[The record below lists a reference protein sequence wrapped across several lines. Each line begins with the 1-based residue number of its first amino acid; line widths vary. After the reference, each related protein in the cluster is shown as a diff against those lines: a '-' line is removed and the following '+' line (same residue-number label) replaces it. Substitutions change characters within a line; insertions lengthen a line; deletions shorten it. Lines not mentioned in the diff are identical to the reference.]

1 VGGETIAKSF
11 RNVLIKRVFNAFITI
26 ILIMSF
32 NFVLFRMVPDDP
44 ALLMMNRE
52 PTTPISVY
60 WRNVETM
67 GLNDSLSEQFV
78 KYIKMTFTG
87 DWGTSYKYDM
97 PVLEVTK
104 GAIGWTILLVGT
116 ATILTFVIGMALGK
130 IAALRRGRAADLGI
144 TGFGLFFYGMPVFWF
159 AIVLMVIFAGMLSIF
174 PVGGKMDSGLSPFP
188 LSFSKIVNILEHMA
202 LPAATMTI
210 GGLAGIV
217 LIMRNSLVD
226 VLTEDYIVTAYAK
239 GLDERAVMRRH
250 AAPNARLPIV
260 TTIAMDTAFILG
272 GAFQVEV
279 VFSYKGIGYVS
290 MEAIWDMD
298 YPMLQFV
305 FLIGGVAVV
314 AANLIADIVLLKLD
328 PRVKI
333 T

>member
-1 VGGETIAKSF
+1 
-11 RNVLIKRVFNAFITI
+11 
-26 ILIMSF
+26 MSF
-32 NFVLFRMVPDDP
+32 NFVLFRMVPDNP
-44 ALLMMNRE
+44 ALLMMPRD
-52 PTTPISVY
+52 PQTPMSVY

-78 KYIKMTFTG
+78 KYIVMTFTG
-87 DWGTSYKYDM
+87 DWGTSYQYDM

-116 ATILTFVIGMALGK
+116 STILTFVIGMALGR
-130 IAALRRGRAADLGI
+130 IAALRRGRTADMGI

-159 AIVLMVIFAGMLSIF
+159 AIVLMVIFAGTLSTL

-188 LSFSKIVNILEHMA
+188 INLSKILNILEHMA
-202 LPAATMTI
+202 LPVATMTI

-239 GLDERAVMRRH
+239 GLSERAVMKRH
-250 AAPNARLPIV
+250 ASPNARLPIV
-260 TTIAMDTAFILG
+260 TTIAIDTAFILG

-279 VFSYKGIGYVS
+279 VFSYRGIGYVS
-290 MEAIWDMD
+290 MDAIWKMD

-305 FLIGGVAVV
+305 FLIGGTAVV
-314 AANLIADIVLLKLD
+314 IANLVADIVLVKLD

>member
-1 VGGETIAKSF
+1 MGKSF
-11 RNVLIKRVFNAFITI
+11 RRVLAKRVFNAFITV

-52 PTTPISVY
+52 PTTPMSVY
-60 WRNVETM
+60 WRNVEIM

-78 KYIKMTFTG
+78 KYIVMTFTG
-87 DWGTSYKYDM
+87 DWGTSYQYDM

-104 GAIGWTILLVGT
+104 GAIGWTVLLVGT
-116 ATILTFVIGMALGK
+116 STVLTFIIGMALGK
-130 IAALRRGRAADLGI
+130 VAAMRRGNSADLGI

-159 AIVLMVIFAGMLSIF
+159 AIVLMVIFAGMFSIL

-188 LSFSKIVNILEHMA
+188 LSLSKMVNILEHMA
-202 LPAATMTI
+202 LPVATMTI
-210 GGLAGIV
+210 GGLAGVI

-226 VLTEDYIVTAYAK
+226 VLTEDYIVTAFAK
-239 GLDERAVMRRH
+239 GLDERAVMRNH

-279 VFSYKGIGYVS
+279 VFSYRGIGYVS
-290 MEAIWDMD
+290 MDAIWKMD

-305 FLIGGVAVV
+305 FLIGGVAIV
-314 AANLIADIVLLKLD
+314 AANLIADVVLLMLD
-328 PRVKI
+328 QRVKI